1 MGDPLVLPA
10 FNIINSCVGMLCTM
24 FMILAIYY
32 RYVRARTERAPSKSL
47 TKCSVYA
54 RTSLATLTIRAIFP

>member
-10 FNIINSCVGMLCTM
+10 FNIINSCVGMFATM

-32 RYVRARTERAPSKSL
+32 TNTYN
-47 TKCSVYA
+47 
-54 RTSLATLTIRAIFP
+54 TSYLPINR